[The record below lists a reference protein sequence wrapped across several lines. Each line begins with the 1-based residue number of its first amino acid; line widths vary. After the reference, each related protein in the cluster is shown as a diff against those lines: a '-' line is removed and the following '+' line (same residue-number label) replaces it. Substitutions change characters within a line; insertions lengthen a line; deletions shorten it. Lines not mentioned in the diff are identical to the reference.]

1 VRLPKLD
8 TGVGATKPEELK
20 NDAGARTHEGRLV
33 RSKPEVQGT
42 PHDGGRQR
50 RSADRR
56 KRRTTFHLAEP
67 STCEAQK
74 LTHGWGR
81 KAEVDMRLVDGTH
94 VWLKRASVHLV
105 LLLQKAEIEQN
116 RRLRSWHG
124 AKGLVPK
131 LHLNFG
137 AEAEEA
143 IKLAFMRG

>member
-1 VRLPKLD
+1 MRLPKLD

-67 STCEAQK
+67 STSEVQK
-74 LTHGWGR
+74 LGGLLSRWNPNMQGVT
-81 KAEVDMRLVDGTH
+81 
-94 VWLKRASVHLV
+94 RALQTASESVIRVVATLM
-105 LLLQKAEIEQN
+105 
-116 RRLRSWHG
+116 
-124 AKGLVPK
+124 
-131 LHLNFG
+131 
-137 AEAEEA
+137 A
-143 IKLAFMRG
+143 IKLTSVKVAGIDKLSRSR